1 MTRLLALLAL
11 IAFALPTRATE
22 HAVASAAEI
31 ARIAAAATPGDVVVM
46 ADGAWTDQKIAF
58 SAKGT
63 PDRPITLRAQTPG
76 KVILSNN
83 SSLIID
89 GEHLIVSGL
98 LFKEG
103 KGATDG
109 IRINGLHCRVTD
121 SAVVDGVYKFFV
133 HLAGSENRVD
143 HCYLAGK
150 TSESPTLQVEAE
162 GKPNHHQIDHNHFGP
177 RPPLGKNGGETMRVG
192 YSQQSMNDSATLV
205 EENLFD
211 RCDGEIEIISSKS
224 CGNVY
229 RFNTFLD
236 CAGMLTLRHGNRC
249 VVEGNFFI
257 AHHKKG
263 SGGIRVIG
271 EDHFLINNYIEGVD
285 KGGFWITAGIPDSPL
300 NGYYCAR
307 RATIA
312 FNTVV
317 DSKGPCLELD
327 AGLGTS
333 KRSLRPE
340 SITIAN
346 NLFLPGEG
354 GMLLKGT
361 EGEGFKWLGNL
372 TPAATEHAGIK
383 SIDPKLEKGKDG
395 LWRPTADS
403 PARAAAEGEF
413 PDVKADI
420 DGEPRPAARSDIG
433 CDQTS
438 DAPVTHRPL
447 TAADVGP
454 SWLDHSATTADAPG
468 PKR

>member
-1 MTRLLALLAL
+1 MTRPATSLSLLIAALLAS
-11 IAFALPTRATE
+11 R
-22 HAVASAAEI
+22 ASATDHVVSSA
-31 ARIAAAATPGDVVVM
+31 ADVLRIAPAAAPGDVLVM
-46 ADGAWTDQKIAF
+46 NDGDWKDQRIAF
-58 SAKGT
+58 TARGT
-63 PDRPITLRAQTPG
+63 PDKPITLRAQTPG
-76 KVILSNN
+76 KVILTGN

-89 GEHLIVSGL
+89 GEYLVVSGL
-98 LFKEG
+98 LVREG
-103 KGATDG
+103 KDATDG
-109 IRINGLHCRVTD
+109 IRINGSHCRLTD
-121 SAVVDGVYKFFV
+121 SAVIDSTYKFYV
-133 HLAGSENRVD
+133 HLAGAENRFD

-150 TSESPTLQVEAE
+150 TSESPTLQIEAE

-205 EENLFD
+205 EKNLFD

-271 EDHFLINNYIEGVD
+271 EDHFLINNYIDGVD
-285 KGGFWITAGIPDSPL
+285 KGGFWITSGIPDSPL

-327 AGLGTS
+327 AGFGTS

-340 SITIAN
+340 NITIAN
-346 NLFLPGEG
+346 NLLLPGDG
-354 GMLLKGT
+354 GTLLKGT
-361 EGEGFKWLGNL
+361 EGEGFKWLGNI
-372 TPAATEHAGIK
+372 TAATTEHAGLK
-383 SIDPKLEKGKDG
+383 SADAKLEKAKDG
-395 LWRPTADS
+395 LWRPGVQS
-403 PARAAAEGEF
+403 PAHAAAEGEF
-413 PDVKADI
+413 PDVKTDI
-420 DGEPRPAARSDIG
+420 EGQPRPATQADIG
-433 CDQTS
+433 CDQSS

-454 SWLDHSATTADAPG
+454 SWMDRTPPST
-468 PKR
+468 PKP